1 MIRAGRVF
9 AHSSGPLRVI
19 AAAVLLFRL
28 IAIGGFRRGGP
39 EDFQGARVISAERLI
54 LGIASPLTGKVF
66 FVMGIA
72 HNSEL

>member
-1 MIRAGRVF
+1 
-9 AHSSGPLRVI
+9 
-19 AAAVLLFRL
+19 
-28 IAIGGFRRGGP
+28 
-39 EDFQGARVISAERLI
+39 LI

>member
-1 MIRAGRVF
+1 MIGAGRVF

-54 LGIASPLTGKVF
+54 LGIASPAVETVVF
-66 FVMGIA
+66 VIGVALGSVI
-72 HNSEL
+72 